1 MRREILDRYA
11 RTADDKL
18 IISIATDRIEDL
30 YNNFDK
36 HTPYVKKE
44 LDQNLTEYLI
54 DSVSEIGDDDFVIQ
68 FTLPV
73 RPNEDMMSR
82 VRKSI
87 QNYFIYLK
95 ELESREMARMTRTS
109 FILFFIGV
117 IILFLSVW
125 INEQFAVEQTVIVKV
140 FAEGLNVAAWV
151 SLWNAIAT
159 FLINWQPHRRQ
170 IKMYDNVSKASV
182 LFQEATLDI
191 KSL

>member
-1 MRREILDRYA
+1 MRREILDRYE
-11 RTADDKL
+11 RTADEKL
-18 IISIATDRIEDL
+18 IISIATDRVEDL

-54 DSVSEIGDDDFVIQ
+54 DSVSEIGGDDFVIQ

-73 RPNEDMMSR
+73 RPDEDMMSR

-95 ELESREMARMTRTS
+95 ELESRKMARMTRTS
-109 FILFFIGV
+109 FILFVIGV
-117 IILFLSVW
+117 VILFMSVW
-125 INEQFAVEQTVIVKV
+125 INERFVLEQTVIVKV

-159 FLINWQPHRRQ
+159 FLINWQPHRHQ

-182 LFQEATLDI
+182 LFQESTLET
-191 KSL
+191 KSI

>member
-1 MRREILDRYA
+1 MRREILDRYE
-11 RTADDKL
+11 RTADEKL
-18 IISIATDRIEDL
+18 IISIATDRVEDL

-54 DSVSEIGDDDFVIQ
+54 DSVSEIGGDDFVIQ

-73 RPNEDMMSR
+73 RPDEDMMSR

-95 ELESREMARMTRTS
+95 ELESRKMARMTRTS
-109 FILFFIGV
+109 FILFVIGV
-117 IILFLSVW
+117 VILFMSVW
-125 INEQFAVEQTVIVKV
+125 INERFVLEQTVIVKV

-159 FLINWQPHRRQ
+159 FLINWQPHRHQ
-170 IKMYDNVSKASV
+170 IKMYDNVSRASV
-182 LFQEATLDI
+182 LFQESTLET
-191 KSL
+191 KSI